1 MKKILIVDDSLFMR
15 SVLKDILSK
24 LNDEHQIIEAG
35 SGATALEIFK
45 KEKPDLI
52 LLDIIMPGGE
62 EEGIQVLQKIMKNN
76 SKIKIIM
83 ISAVGQDLIVQ
94 KCKRLGAKDFIMKPF
109 DKEQIVKTAEKWLNM
124 N

>member
-24 LNDEHQIIEAG
+24 LDVEHQIIEAG

-52 LLDIIMPGGE
+52 LLDIIMPDGE

-76 SKIKIIM
+76 SKTKIIM

-109 DKEQIVKTAEKWLNM
+109 DKEQIVKTAEKCLNM
-124 N
+124 D